1 MSSGSTNSLSTRV
14 SSSVWGT
21 VRALGRR
28 LALVTAVLASV
39 APSRAGAPSAADG
52 PDESEADY
60 GVTWTL
66 WLGPLAP
73 RDEPFSQPLDLE
85 AWVMLLRSLPV
96 ETRAEVQRKLTDV
109 AAGLAVSQD
118 HRSALNQV
126 IDGLLSEGRERQRPL
141 YLLIGLRALAQASL
155 QAEVPGPD
163 LRMQYSRLVEA
174 QRARMAECERSAE
187 LLDDPSA
194 PIVVGYADAC
204 MTPPALARG
213 AAELQLRRIRAA
225 AARVPVERW
234 ALPFWRA
241 ALVVA
246 SSRDDRPLYAHA
258 AAALA
263 VIEDRACEAG
273 CDRAPGRAAMV
284 EVQRALYECT
294 AEAPRSG
301 AYDLA
306 NDQGAFGRCARGRLP
321 AERRADRVVV
331 WRLPFD

>member
-1 MSSGSTNSLSTRV
+1 MSCGSTSSL
-14 SSSVWGT
+14 SSSVWSSVWGA
-21 VRALGRR
+21 VRTLGCQ
-28 LALVTAVLASV
+28 LALVTTVFAWV
-39 APSRAGAPSAADG
+39 APSQAGAPSSADG
-52 PDESEADY
+52 PDESEADD

-73 RDEPFSQPLDLE
+73 RDEPFAQPLDLK
-85 AWVMLLRSLPV
+85 AWTMLLRSLPV
-96 ETRAEVQRKLTDV
+96 EMQADVQRRLTDV
-109 AAGLAVSQD
+109 AAVLAGTQD
-118 HRSALNQV
+118 QPSALNQV
-126 IDGLLSEGRERQRPL
+126 IDGLLSEGRERPNPL
-141 YLLIGLRALAQASL
+141 YLLLGLRSLAQASL
-155 QAEVPGPD
+155 QAEVPVPNLGS
-163 LRMQYSRLVEA
+163 LHSGVVETR
-174 QRARMAECERSAE
+174 RARMAECERSAA
-187 LLDDPSA
+187 LLDHPSA

-204 MTPPALARG
+204 MVPPWLARE
-213 AAELQLRRIRAA
+213 AAELQLPRIRAA

-246 SSRDDRPLYAHA
+246 SSKDDRPLYAHA

-273 CDRAPGRAAMV
+273 CERAPGRAAMV
-284 EVQRALYECT
+284 EVQRALYACA